1 MLHKAS
7 VNKSIEITGINNFWI
22 QVCKSPWTITITWKM
37 IQYLLSRRIRIAK
50 HNHSLRDYYD
60 IQSFL
65 EIVCVRPKAWETW
78 FFITVFEKS
87 HEVVIRLNDY
97 NNCPLWAK
105 ILSKLE
111 LHRFE
116 VSHIHIVCKRFQYSR
131 RLRVFIPNHL
141 MRSNI
146 IE

>member
-1 MLHKAS
+1 MDHHDYMK
-7 VNKSIEITGINNFWI
+7 NDSI
-22 QVCKSPWTITITWKM
+22 VA
-37 IQYLLSRRIRIAK
+37 IAK
-50 HNHSLRDYYD
+50 DTDCETQSFASRLLWHSV
-60 IQSFL
+60 FL